1 MKLKNLKSSLRKR
14 VLDNEGL
21 MGMITL
27 FLLVRG
33 WTHMMDKEGFW
44 LWGLIMFTIGFFNSI
59 PIALKLIDGKGL
71 KNIKRIKNEE
81 K

>member
-44 LWGLIMFTIGFFNSI
+44 LWGLVIFSIGFFGCI
-59 PIALKLIDGKGL
+59 PIALKLIDGKG
-71 KNIKRIKNEE
+71 IKKIKNE
-81 K
+81 KK

>member
-1 MKLKNLKSSLRKR
+1 MKLKNLRKALRKR
-14 VLDNEGL
+14 ILDNEGL

-33 WTHMMDKEGFW
+33 WDHMMEKEGLWF
-44 LWGLIMFTIGFFNSI
+44 WGLVIFSIGFFNSI

-71 KNIKRIKNEE
+71 K
-81 K
+81 